1 MMKNIPFEDLVEADI
16 SLSFAWLRNWDD
28 PPAHFQLDGPFAS
41 GVWGTTVLPGQEPLR
56 WRIREVRL
64 NRSFI
69 IEMPLD
75 RAVLSFEWSFEGVS
89 PGRTRITQRT
99 ILSGDN
105 GTAYAPQVRDSF
117 GLTLADGMKRIA
129 DAMVSA
135 ERSAE
140 AGGDDQ

>member
-1 MMKNIPFEDLVEADI
+1 MMKNIPFEDSVEADI
-16 SLSFAWLRNWDD
+16 SLSFAWLRNRDD

-117 GLTLADGMKRIA
+117 GLTLVVGK
-129 DAMVSA
+129 A
-135 ERSAE
+135 EVTARSGLRE
-140 AGGDDQ
+140 SIPVCPSR